1 VILIQFNL
9 NFQFFKHTVWTFF
22 DRYFSHPQVEIPVAK
37 DEPEKI
43 ETPKEEPIVDDN
55 VSVDTASSTV
65 TYSARNLRRRS
76 STPQYAPLR
85 ARNTGSPRNGS
96 FEFEPVKVSPLVG
109 ETTQSPVLRKAQPEQ
124 SVENDKLVALKIYQ
138 NILNPRPK
146 REAKTKAGSILSPA
160 RVPRARRSMPTKAPK
175 ALPMKRKNEK
185 EVGASATKRRKTTS
199 IPVSPK
205 PKQSPKKVTRRR
217 KTVSSLPE
225 EPVIKPIDAVKF
237 FESRARF
244 AFASTLFKD
253 EDFPRTL
260 RYARP
265 NEAIMLTRPDKVKAK
280 ARKNSR

>member
-1 VILIQFNL
+1 MKI
-9 NFQFFKHTVWTFF
+9 WTCF
-22 DRYFSHPQVEIPVAK
+22 DRYFSHPQVETPVAK

-43 ETPKEEPIVDDN
+43 EIPKEEPIVDDN

-65 TYSARNLRRRS
+65 STHNLRRRS
-76 STPQYAPLR
+76 STPLYAPTR

-96 FEFEPVKVSPLVG
+96 FDLDAVKVSPLVG
-109 ETTQSPVLRKAQPEQ
+109 ESDQSPVRRKTQQEQ

-146 REAKTKAGSILSPA
+146 REAKTKADSILSPA

-185 EVGASATKRRKTTS
+185 EVGAAATKRRKTTS

-205 PKQSPKKVTRRR
+205 PKQSPKKVARRR
-217 KTVSSLPE
+217 KTVSSIPE
-225 EPVIKPIDAVKF
+225 DPVIKPIDAVKF

-260 RYARP
+260 RFARP
-265 NEAIMLTRPDKVKAK
+265 NEAIMLTKPDKIKVK